1 GWKKLDISAFSIQS
15 ATAIIIKEA
24 ETCIYVP
31 ASMIYQIKRYIYDF
45 SSDSLLLARLCNS
58 TPNKPMIITN
68 AITPAMPK
76 NLVIYPTTIPT
87 AKKSVSENV
96 VEAAPRSPINGMNS

>member
-1 GWKKLDISAFSIQS
+1 
-15 ATAIIIKEA
+15 
-24 ETCIYVP
+24 
-31 ASMIYQIKRYIYDF
+31 
-45 SSDSLLLARLCNS
+45 
-58 TPNKPMIITN
+58 MIITN

-96 VEAAPRSPINGMNS
+96 VEAAPRSPINGMNSNGKNVIKIPFNADPATAPFIPPLALPNTPAVALRRNVVQLWQYNYSTD